1 MRKRVLCYEL
11 GPSGL
16 RQISYVPLFDQLG
29 SRRRCHSLPLLSPFP
44 PLLSVM
50 YQKVTTRRGESKK
63 SFSTSLSPALPLP
76 LAFLACLSQ
85 PSAQVYET
93 QGLNH
98 ADRCIPIISP
108 QAKTPICTLPAE
120 RRFESSWVC
129 NGILS
134 AVSPVKGR
142 RRGKPLEIFRARVV
156 LARHEAKN
164 RREIL
169 PFFPH

>member
-1 MRKRVLCYEL
+1 M

-29 SRRRCHSLPLLSPFP
+29 SRRRCHSLHLPPFP

-63 SFSTSLSPALPLP
+63 SFSTSLSPALPLL

-93 QGLNH
+93 PGLNH
-98 ADRCIPIISP
+98 ADRSRPIISP

-142 RRGKPLEIFRARVV
+142 RRGSLLKFFELEWCSRDMKRKIGGKFFLSSLTKNV
-156 LARHEAKN
+156 LPA
-164 RREIL
+164 
-169 PFFPH
+169 

>member
-1 MRKRVLCYEL
+1 M

-29 SRRRCHSLPLLSPFP
+29 SRRRCHSLPLPPFP

-63 SFSTSLSPALPLP
+63 SFSTSLSPALPLL

-108 QAKTPICTLPAE
+108 KAKAPICTLPAE
-120 RRFESSWVC
+120 TLFKSSWVC

-142 RRGKPLEIFRARVV
+142 RRGSLLKFFELEWCSRDMKRKIGGKFFLSSLTKNV
-156 LARHEAKN
+156 LPA
-164 RREIL
+164 
-169 PFFPH
+169 